1 MGPFLSLLERRF
13 RAIEADPA
21 SVRTLDLAEKP
32 AQRPS
37 HWKQAPWEQM
47 ARENPLFAVMTT
59 EEMAGAPSAEFTPE
73 QIGVLFEKG
82 RRLFR
87 RHIAGAMAHAP
98 GGRDEGLIVEY
109 GCGVGRMLNAALEA
123 GYRRV
128 AGIDISPTMLAH
140 CRRLVPEVEALYPL
154 NEAGRS
160 DLEDGC
166 ASAVFSYAVLQHIS
180 ELSRYLTA
188 FDEMRRIL
196 KPGGLLVA
204 QLNCTDFEGGDFERP
219 GRTEN
224 HETFSLHF
232 RPGEEEPYLRH
243 AQDQWSGVYISSQ
256 LLTQHLERRQMRV
269 VGWAPH
275 GSGKTMSVWLQAKK
289 RGKR

>member
-1 MGPFLSLLERRF
+1 M
-13 RAIEADPA
+13 
-21 SVRTLDLAEKP
+21 AEKS

-37 HWKQAPWEQM
+37 HWKQVAWEQM
-47 ARENPLFAVMTT
+47 AQENPLFAVMTT
-59 EEMAGAPSAEFTPE
+59 DEMADAPSAEFSQE
-73 QIGVLFEKG
+73 QIQTLFEKG

-87 RHIAGAMAHAP
+87 RHIAGALAHAP
-98 GGRDEGLIVEY
+98 GGPEEGLIVEY

-154 NEAGRS
+154 DEHGRS
-160 DLEDGC
+160 GLEDGC
-166 ASAVFSYAVLQHIS
+166 ASAVFSYAVVQHIS

-204 QLNCTDFEGGDFERP
+204 QLNCTDFEGGFERP

-232 RPGEEEPYLRH
+232 RPGEEQPYLH
-243 AQDQWSGVYISSQ
+243 HEQDQWSGVYISSQ
-256 LLTQHLERRQMRV
+256 LLTERLEKRQMRV
-269 VGWAPH
+269 TNWRAH
-275 GSGKTMSVWLQAKK
+275 SSGKSMSVWLYAKK
-289 RGKR
+289 RGKA